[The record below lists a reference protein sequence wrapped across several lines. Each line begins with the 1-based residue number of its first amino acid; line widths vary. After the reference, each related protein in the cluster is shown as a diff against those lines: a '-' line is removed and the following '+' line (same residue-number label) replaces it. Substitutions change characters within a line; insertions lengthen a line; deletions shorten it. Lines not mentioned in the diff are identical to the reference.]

1 MCLSTNGY
9 EVFYNNLD
17 ADFII
22 FLSGCT
28 ASCAS
33 RYSYVKD
40 AIPHVVIAAST
51 VDATK
56 MDEKKISTW
65 VSKKVRD
72 YFAGLEKP
80 L

>member
-1 MCLSTNGY
+1 MCLSAHGY
-9 EVFYNNLD
+9 EVFYNNLA

-33 RYSYVKD
+33 RYSYVNED
-40 AIPHVVIAAST
+40 MPHVVIAATT
-51 VDATK
+51 VEAIK
-56 MDEKKISTW
+56 IDEIKISTW

-72 YFAGLEKP
+72 YFTGREKP